1 MIILKKINI
10 KKKKKFGILFFYF
23 QYMYV
28 HLCSSALKFKTRRLH
43 VCHLR
48 YLFSYLKKSRYLQ
61 KLVSHYVLFY

>member
-28 HLCSSALKFKTRRLH
+28 HLCSSALKFKTRRFH

-48 YLFSYLKKSRYLQ
+48 YLFSYLQKK
-61 KLVSHYVLFY
+61 

>member
-1 MIILKKINI
+1 MKMYYDNI
-10 KKKKKFGILFFYF
+10 KKNQYKKKKIGILFFYF

-48 YLFSYLKKSRYLQ
+48 YLFSYLKKVDTY
-61 KLVSHYVLFY
+61 KN